1 MGENS
6 IPAAA
11 DEIRAESTLRKAI
24 ISPQPL
30 PAMSLSIQ
38 L

>member
-24 ISPQPL
+24 ISRNPFQPW
-30 PAMSLSIQ
+30 A
-38 L
+38 